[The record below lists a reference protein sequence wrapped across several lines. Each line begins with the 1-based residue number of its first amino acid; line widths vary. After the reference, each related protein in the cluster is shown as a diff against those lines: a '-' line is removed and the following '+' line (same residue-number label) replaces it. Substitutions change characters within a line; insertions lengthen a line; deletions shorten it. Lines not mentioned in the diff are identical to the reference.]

1 MLPCE
6 WARGTRAVQHGPF
19 VGTALRAMG
28 SANTKW
34 TELTSSNSLGFLNTS
49 RSRKIVRDVWSR
61 NNHGEVLVDWVDI
74 LIEYDWEIM
83 FT

>member
-1 MLPCE
+1 VGSDDRYRQRDPVVCH
-6 WARGTRAVQHGPF
+6 RGFAQLVVKPS
-19 VGTALRAMG
+19 V
-28 SANTKW
+28 
-34 TELTSSNSLGFLNTS
+34 LTSRNSLGFLNTS

-61 NNHGEVLVDWVDI
+61 NNNGELLVDWVDI